1 VGADLDKD
9 SAKPCANQKK
19 MNKKRARPLNIM
31 HYSVKY
37 MHLLAARPEQLSTP

>member
-19 MNKKRARPLNIM
+19 MNKKRARPLNM
-31 HYSVKY
+31 HYSAKCK
-37 MHLLAARPEQLSTP
+37 HLLAARPEQLSTP